1 MATVATMSRY
11 DRRASAPWSGST
23 TPSEQSSY
31 RPSGLARTRLTE
43 NDVTPEDEMTPW
55 LAAAWESI
63 NRLARLP
70 NNADG
75 YKSRSVQ
82 PRALQAARFVL
93 RMANLIRPPQPEIV
107 PSPLGGIDLVWW
119 TGAKKLELIV
129 GADGLLSYF
138 LTDGGTVLDGD
149 LEIGNIDSLIGL
161 LRRFTR
167 QIY

>member
-1 MATVATMSRY
+1 MATVATMTQY
-11 DRRASAPWSGST
+11 DRRTSAPWSGST
-23 TPSEQSSY
+23 TPSEQSPY

-43 NDVTPEDEMTPW
+43 NDVTPADEMTPW

-63 NRLARLP
+63 NRLEILP

-75 YKSRSVQ
+75 YNSRSVQ
-82 PRALQAARFVL
+82 PRALQAARLVL
-93 RMANLIRPPQPEIV
+93 RIANIIKPPQPEIV

-138 LTDGGTVLDGD
+138 LTDGGAVSDGD
-149 LEIGNIDSLIGL
+149 LEIGNIDSILGL

-167 QIY
+167 KAY